1 LSTRGR
7 AGVTLGARVEGA
19 PEALTQGLQGPLWM
33 RLVARLVGLLPYS
46 ALRSFG
52 AALGAL
58 VGGLVR
64 VRRRHVESAMQ
75 RAGVLSP
82 RRAAAAM
89 YGSLGAG
96 LFELLWTAGRPAEPL
111 ASRLVVSP
119 RAADLFERALA
130 RGRGVVVAT
139 AHTGNWDL
147 AACAAAAWLSTRAG
161 PSGRA
166 PALHVITKRLSWR
179 ALDRTWQTL
188 RAERGVLLVDA
199 RGASSRVREALARGD
214 VVAMM
219 IDQAPERAAGVAE
232 LPFLGAPAW
241 CDLAPVLLAAR
252 ARAPVVVAFG
262 RRRDDGLHELDAFD
276 LIEPEALASRNDVVT
291 VAARITDAL
300 ASFVL
305 THPSQW
311 LWLHRRWK
319 GLRRKGKAKG

>member
-1 LSTRGR
+1 
-7 AGVTLGARVEGA
+7 
-19 PEALTQGLQGPLWM
+19 M
-33 RLVARLVGLLPYS
+33 ARLVGLLPYR

-52 AALGAL
+52 AALGAF
-58 VGGLVR
+58 VGGFVR
-64 VRRRHVESAMQ
+64 VRRRHVESAMA
-75 RAGVLSP
+75 RAGVPAP

-96 LFELLWTAGRPAEPL
+96 LFELLWTAGRPDEPL
-111 ASRLVVSP
+111 ASKLVVSA
-119 RAADLFERALA
+119 RAADLFTRAVA
-130 RGRGVVVAT
+130 RGRGVVIAT

-147 AACAAAAWLSTRAG
+147 SACAAAAWLRQRAG

-179 ALDRTWQTL
+179 ALDRTWQRL

-199 RGASSRVREALARGD
+199 RGATARVREALARGD

-219 IDQAPERAAGVAE
+219 IDQAPERAAGVTR

-241 CDLAPVLLAAR
+241 CDLAPVLMASR
-252 ARAPVVVAFG
+252 ARAPIVVAFG
-262 RRRDDGLHELDAFD
+262 RRREDGLHELDAFD
-276 LIEPEALASRNDVVT
+276 LIEPEALATRTEVER

-300 ASFVL
+300 ASFVE
-305 THPSQW
+305 TYPAQW

-319 GLRRKGKAKG
+319 ELRRTKG

>member
-1 LSTRGR
+1 MSAEGR
-7 AGVTLGARVEGA
+7 ADETLGAVAERA
-19 PEALTQGLQGPLWM
+19 PEPRPQGLRGPVWM
-33 RLVARLVGLLPYS
+33 WLVARLVGLLPYR

-64 VRRRHVESAMQ
+64 VRRRHVESAMA
-75 RAGVLSP
+75 RAGVPRP

-96 LFELLWTAGRPAEPL
+96 LFELLWTAGRPKEPL
-111 ASRLVVSP
+111 EAKLVVSP
-119 RAADLFERALA
+119 RAADLFARALA
-130 RGRGVVVAT
+130 QERGVVVAT

-147 AACAAAAWLSTRAG
+147 SACAAAAWLRDHVG

-179 ALDRTWQTL
+179 ALDRTWQHL

-199 RGASSRVREALARGD
+199 RGATMRVREALARGD

-219 IDQAPERAAGVAE
+219 IDQAPERATGVTQ

-241 CDLAPVLLAAR
+241 CDLAPILMASR
-252 ARAPVVVAFG
+252 ARAPIVVAFG
-262 RRRDDGLHELDAFD
+262 RRRDDGLHEFDAVD
-276 LIEPEALASRNDVVT
+276 LIEPEALATRADVERI
-291 VAARITDAL
+291 AARITDAL
-300 ASFVL
+300 ASFVE
-305 THPSQW
+305 TYPAQW

-319 GLRRKGKAKG
+319 ELRRTKKR

>member
-1 LSTRGR
+1 MNARGR
-7 AGVTLGARVEGA
+7 ADDSLGARAEGA
-19 PEALTQGLQGPLWM
+19 PEALAVGPRGPLWM
-33 RLVARLVGLLPYS
+33 WLVARLVGLLPYH

-58 VGGLVR
+58 VGGLLR
-64 VRRRHVESAMQ
+64 VRRRHVEAAMT
-75 RAGVLSP
+75 RAGVDAP
-82 RRAAAAM
+82 RRAAAGM
-89 YGSLGAG
+89 YRSLGAG

-111 ASRLVVSP
+111 DARLVVSA
-119 RAADLFERALA
+119 RAAELFERALS

-147 AACAAAAWLSTRAG
+147 AACAAAAWLRGRVGSE
-161 PSGRA
+161 GRA
-166 PALHVITKRLSWR
+166 PSLHVITKRLSWR
-179 ALDRTWQTL
+179 ALDRTWQRL

-199 RGASSRVREALARGD
+199 RGASARVREALARGD

-241 CDLAPVLLAAR
+241 CDLAPVLLASR
-252 ARAPVVVAFG
+252 ARAPIVVAFG

-276 LIEPEALASRNDVVT
+276 LIEPEALASRADVVR

-300 ASFVL
+300 AEFVKEN
-305 THPSQW
+305 PAQW

-319 GLRRKGKAKG
+319 GLSREKRRRS

>member
-1 LSTRGR
+1 M
-7 AGVTLGARVEGA
+7 
-19 PEALTQGLQGPLWM
+19 W
-33 RLVARLVGLLPYS
+33 LVARLVGLLPYH

-52 AALGAL
+52 AALGAF
-58 VGGLVR
+58 VGGLLR
-64 VRRRHVESAMQ
+64 VRRRHVESAMA
-75 RAGVLSP
+75 RAGVPAP
-82 RRAAAAM
+82 RRVAAAM

-96 LFELLWTAGRPAEPL
+96 LLELLWTAGRPKAPL
-111 ASRLVVSP
+111 ASKLVVSP
-119 RAADLFERALA
+119 RAAEFFARALA

-147 AACAAAAWLSTRAG
+147 SACAAAAWLREHVG

-166 PALHVITKRLSWR
+166 PALHVLTKRLSWR
-179 ALDRTWQTL
+179 ALDRTWQHL

-199 RGASSRVREALARGD
+199 RGATARVRGALAGGD

-219 IDQAPERAAGVAE
+219 IDQAPERAAGVAQ

-241 CDLAPVLLAAR
+241 CDLAPVLMASR
-252 ARAPVVVAFG
+252 ARAPIVVAFG

-276 LIEPEALASRNDVVT
+276 LIEPEALATRTDVVH

-300 ASFVL
+300 ASFVE
-305 THPSQW
+305 TYPAQW

-319 GLRRKGKAKG
+319 GLSREKKRS